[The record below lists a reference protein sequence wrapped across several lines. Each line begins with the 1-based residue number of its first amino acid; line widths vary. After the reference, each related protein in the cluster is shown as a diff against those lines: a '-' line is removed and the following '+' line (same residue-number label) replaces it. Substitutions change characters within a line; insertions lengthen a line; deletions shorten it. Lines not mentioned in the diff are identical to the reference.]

1 MVRGWSWDMWA
12 AGGVGLDIQAHLPS
26 LVQPWYPPPPLPHPW
41 PGVEGGRQSWGV
53 WELGVGPGTA
63 ARSEHHA
70 CLPVGPS
77 VCLPASFPLSGRP
90 VLQAALAHPPS
101 DCVG

>member
-1 MVRGWSWDMWA
+1 MGLGYVGSRRGGTGHPGSPA
-12 AGGVGLDIQAHLPS
+12 LPGATLDS
-26 LVQPWYPPPPLPHPW
+26 PHPW
-41 PGVEGGRQSWGV
+41 PGVEGGGQSWGV

-77 VCLPASFPLSGRP
+77 VCLPASFPLSRRP

>member
-1 MVRGWSWDMWA
+1 MGLGYVGSRRGGTGHPGSPALPGA
-12 AGGVGLDIQAHLPS
+12 ALVPS
-26 LVQPWYPPPPLPHPW
+26 HPW
-41 PGVEGGRQSWGV
+41 PKVEGGLQSWGV

-77 VCLPASFPLSGRP
+77 VRPFACLPPSLSPAG
-90 VLQAALAHPPS
+90 LCCKLH
-101 DCVG
+101 